1 MYHGFFQESGF
12 DLDAYF
18 ARVDHRDPKTG
29 AIEKYFTKDELAEM
43 GELEKCRLRNV
54 MRNYAVR
61 IALGGYCECEKGRL
75 HNVKRANYAI
85 DDD

>member
-1 MYHGFFQESGF
+1 MPAF

-18 ARVDHRDPKTG
+18 ARVDHRDPKT
-29 AIEKYFTKDELAEM
+29 ADIERYFTEDELAEM
-43 GELEKCRLRNV
+43 CEYEKGRLRNV
-54 MRNYAVR
+54 KRNYDVM
-61 IALGGYCECEKGRL
+61 IEIGGYCECEKGRL